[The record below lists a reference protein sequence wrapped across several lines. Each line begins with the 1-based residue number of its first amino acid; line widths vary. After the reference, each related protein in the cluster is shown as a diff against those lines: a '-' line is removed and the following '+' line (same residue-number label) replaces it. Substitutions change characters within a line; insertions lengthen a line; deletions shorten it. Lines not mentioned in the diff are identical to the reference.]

1 MRVIYGLPERRLR
14 TPLGLAAGV
23 FDGVHLGHREIIS
36 TAVRLSQERGCV
48 PAVLTFAPHPEA
60 VLLRRGLPHLLTT
73 LDEKVA
79 LFRTLGVQITIVA
92 RFDLSLARTPAETFV
107 REILAHRLHA
117 SGLTVGEGWR
127 FGAGGRGDARLLER
141 LSRECGFAFC
151 SCPPVTVDGAVVSST
166 RLRTLIA
173 KGRMEEAARLLSR
186 PYQLSN
192 TVVPGCRRGRKLGF
206 PTANLHPPPFK
217 ALPPNAIYACW
228 AGVSRFT
235 AAVASLGVRP
245 TFGSGGGRRLEV
257 HLLDP
262 ERRPRLLGRRLRV
275 AFVSRLREER
285 RFPSVETLTAQ
296 MVEDCQHAR
305 ALLAGLQAPSD
316 VL

>member
-1 MRVIYGLPERRLR
+1 VRVIHGLPERRLR
-14 TPLGLAAGV
+14 TPLCLAAGV
-23 FDGVHLGHREIIS
+23 FDGVHLGHRAIIT

-48 PAVLTFAPHPEA
+48 PAVLTFAPHPDA

-73 LDEKVA
+73 REEKVA
-79 LFRTLGVQITIVA
+79 LFRALGVQITIVA

-117 SGLTVGEGWR
+117 CCLTVGEGWR
-127 FGAGGRGDARLLER
+127 FGAGGRGDARLLKR
-141 LSRECGFAFC
+141 LARECGFAFC
-151 SCPPVTVDGAVVSST
+151 SCPPVTVDGAAVSST
-166 RLRTLIA
+166 RTRALIA
-173 KGRMEEAARLLSR
+173 KGQMEEAARLLGR

-192 TVVPGCRRGRKLGF
+192 TVMQGDRRGRQLGF
-206 PTANLHPPPFK
+206 PTANLAPPPFK
-217 ALPPNAIYACW
+217 AMPPNGIYACW
-228 AGVSRFT
+228 AGVSRF
-235 AAVASLGVRP
+235 APAVASLGVRP
-245 TFGSGGGRRLEV
+245 TFGSGGDRRLEV

-285 RFPSVETLTAQ
+285 RFPSAEALTSQ
-296 MVEDCQHAR
+296 MAEDCQHAR
-305 ALLAGLQAPSD
+305 ALLAGLQAPID